1 MCYFI
6 LYPFM
11 TLNDNTE
18 IVHSEVLSQ
27 DNKEQVQVRIEKPV
41 PDGFHSATC
50 WLPDYRWEKIIGFS
64 QEDIQYF
71 GELLESVAHVI
82 IRLARE
88 KLTIEQYT
96 SDGFWNLPENQY
108 RELIDGQLYVMAPPG
123 WLHQE
128 ILSALYFE
136 IRSYIAKSK
145 VVYLGPF
152 AVNPDAEDKNWVEP
166 DISVICDCG
175 KLTDKGCVGA
185 PDWIIEIVSP
195 SSRRNDYS
203 RKVPLYL
210 DAGVR
215 EYWIVDPARER
226 TTVYYF
232 EEDEA
237 PVMYPFSQPVPV
249 SIYPG
254 LEICIADLLKE

>member
-1 MCYFI
+1 M
-6 LYPFM
+6 
-11 TLNDNTE
+11 
-18 IVHSEVLSQ
+18 
-27 DNKEQVQVRIEKPV
+27 
-41 PDGFHSATC
+41 
-50 WLPDYRWEKIIGFS
+50 
-64 QEDIQYF
+64 
-71 GELLESVAHVI
+71 
-82 IRLARE
+82 
-88 KLTIEQYT
+88 
-96 SDGFWNLPENQY
+96 
-108 RELIDGQLYVMAPPG
+108 
-123 WLHQE
+123 
-128 ILSALYFE
+128 
-136 IRSYIAKSK
+136 
-145 VVYLGPF
+145 
-152 AVNPDAEDKNWVEP
+152 
-166 DISVICDCG
+166 
-175 KLTDKGCVGA
+175 
-185 PDWIIEIVSP
+185 VSP

>member
-1 MCYFI
+1 MP
-6 LYPFM
+6 LP
-11 TLNDNTE
+11 
-18 IVHSEVLSQ
+18 
-27 DNKEQVQVRIEKPV
+27 KEQI
-41 PDGFHSATC
+41 
-50 WLPDYRWEKIIGFS
+50 
-64 QEDIQYF
+64 
-71 GELLESVAHVI
+71 
-82 IRLARE
+82 
-88 KLTIEQYT
+88 YT
-96 SDGFWNLPENQY
+96 SEDFWKLPENQ
-108 RELIDGQLYVMAPPG
+108 RGELIDGQLYMMAPPSRM
-123 WLHQE
+123 HQE
-128 ILSALYFE
+128 IVSALHWK
-136 IRSYIAKSK
+136 IRSYITERKGSCK
-145 VVYLGPF
+145 VYPAPF
-152 AVNPDAEDKNWVEP
+152 AVNLDADDKNWVEP
-166 DISVICDCG
+166 DISVICDRG

-254 LEICIADLLKE
+254 LEICLTDLLKE